1 MNNSSVQTVLF
12 DLDGTLLD
20 TAPDLAFALNTL
32 MLENQRQPLPLEQ
45 IRPLVSY
52 GGVNLIKTGFQL
64 NDDAPAL
71 AGLRKRFLELYVEH
85 LADKT
90 CFFPGME
97 TLLESLENQGIQW
110 GVVTNKPAWLTE
122 PLLKAF
128 ALTSRSVC
136 NISGDTLPQCKPHP
150 APLLHACKLA
160 NSTPEQ
166 CIYIGD
172 APRDIEAGQ
181 RAGMRT
187 LAALYGY
194 IDPNDPPEQW
204 GATAMLQKPLDLL
217 SWLDESVKLN
227 K

>member
-1 MNNSSVQTVLF
+1 MKTQPIKTVLF

-20 TAPDLAFALNTL
+20 TAPDLAIALNTL
-32 MLENQRQPLPLEQ
+32 LLEHQRQPLPLEQ

-64 NDDAPAL
+64 TDNAPNL
-71 AGLRKRFLELYVEH
+71 AKLRKRFLELYVAH
-85 LADKT
+85 LADQT
-90 CFFPGME
+90 NFFPGIK
-97 TLLESLENQGIQW
+97 TLLKSLENQGIQW

-128 ALTSRSVC
+128 ALTNRSIC

-160 NSTPEQ
+160 NSNPEQ

-194 IDPNDPPEQW
+194 INPNEPPEQW
-204 GATAMLQKPLDLL
+204 KIQATGTIQKPLDLL
-217 SWLDESVKLN
+217 SWLN
-227 K
+227 

>member
-1 MNNSSVQTVLF
+1 M
-12 DLDGTLLD
+12 
-20 TAPDLAFALNTL
+20 
-32 MLENQRQPLPLEQ
+32 
-45 IRPLVSY
+45 
-52 GGVNLIKTGFQL
+52 IKTGFQL
-64 NDDAPAL
+64 TDDAPNL
-71 AGLRKRFLELYVEH
+71 VDLRKRFLEIYVAH
-85 LADKT
+85 LADQT

-110 GVVTNKPAWLTE
+110 GVVTNKPVWLTD
-122 PLLKAF
+122 PLLEAF
-128 ALTSRSVC
+128 ALTNRSVC

-160 NSTPEQ
+160 NSSPKQ

-204 GATAMLQKPLDLL
+204 KIQATGMIQKPLDLL
-217 SWLDESVKLN
+217 LWLN
-227 K
+227 KINDTSRILPKKSFA